1 LQASSEVAEGWEKG
15 GMLFA
20 SRVLHKIYK
29 VKTDFI
35 SEVENMV
42 EITEVRIYKMENS
55 GNLKAYAT
63 VTLDESYAVHGL
75 KVLEGEKGLWVSMPA
90 TKSKKTGEFKDVFH
104 PISPEARLGLVDAV
118 LLKYNEDGTGEAS

>member
-1 LQASSEVAEGWEKG
+1 
-15 GMLFA
+15 M
-20 SRVLHKIYK
+20 
-29 VKTDFI
+29 T
-35 SEVENMV
+35 

-63 VTLDESYAVHGL
+63 VTLDDSFAVHGL

-104 PISPEARLGLVDAV
+104 PISSVARDGLVDAV
-118 LLKYNEDGTGEAS
+118 LVKYNEEDSLGDAS

>member
-1 LQASSEVAEGWEKG
+1 LGNGVNVTYVV
-15 GMLFA
+15 F
-20 SRVLHKIYK
+20 LHKLYK
-29 VKTDFI
+29 DKINLI

-104 PISPEARLGLVDAV
+104 PISPEARQGLVDAV
-118 LLKYNEDGTGEAS
+118 LLKYNEDGVGEAS